1 MIVAAKYALL
11 GPGEVRRD
19 VRLEIDGG
27 RIVGVHC
34 GYSPHELTPDYDLGL
49 AVITPGWVNAHTHL
63 ELEFCLG
70 AVPEFVSFIDWL
82 QKIRDLKRERGNA
95 GTSFP
100 LQSLKHLA
108 ATGCTTVMDHHT
120 SDLEWDAIEAFGLRY
135 VPFREF
141 FEFNNHSPDF
151 ADMRQR
157 ARRGFAAHSP
167 YTASIEMA
175 LACRQLAD
183 DAQLPLSVHLAET
196 PSEVEF
202 MAEGTSDEIVTLL
215 KRAHAY
221 DEGWKGSDRSP
232 VRYYAEKGVL
242 NGPTFA
248 IHLNY
253 PQEGDIELLRELK
266 PTVVMCPATHAYFRH
281 PTHPIAEY
289 VAAGIP
295 VALGTDSL
303 ASNTE
308 LSPVREARLLTE
320 HYPQVGLKDVFS
332 ALTDA
337 GLRQLGWD
345 GFLGRIQPGFLADFA
360 VYQFDADPLQGV
372 GRLGEESFEHLFG
385 AVLQKGRAALTAVG
399 GRIVHNE
406 LVDAELPL
414 AA

>member
-34 GYSPHELTPDYDLGL
+34 GYSPHELIADYDFGD
-49 AVITPGWVNAHTHL
+49 AVITPGWVNAHAHL

-82 QKIRDLKRERGNA
+82 QKIRDLKRERGNT
-95 GTSFP
+95 GTAFP
-100 LQSLKHLA
+100 QQSLNHLA
-108 ATGCTTVMDHHT
+108 ATGCTTVLDHHT
-120 SDLEWDAIEAFGLRY
+120 SELEWDAIDASGIRY

-141 FEFNNHSPDF
+141 FEFNNHSPDL
-151 ADMRQR
+151 AEMR
-157 ARRGFAAHSP
+157 ARARKGYAAHSP

-183 DAQLPLSVHLAET
+183 EAKLPLSLHLAET

-202 MAEGTSDEIVTLL
+202 MLEGTSDEIVTLL
-215 KRAHAY
+215 RRAHAY
-221 DEGWKGSDRSP
+221 DEEWKGTARSP
-232 VRYYAEKGVL
+232 VRYYADKGVL
-242 NGPTFA
+242 SGPTLA

-253 PQEGDIELLRELK
+253 PQEGDIDILSQAR

-281 PTHPIAEY
+281 PKHPIADY
-289 VAAGIP
+289 LAAGIP

-308 LSPVREARLLTE
+308 LSPLREARELTE
-320 HYPQVGLKDVFS
+320 RHPEIGLRQVFS
-332 ALTDA
+332 AITDA
-337 GLRQLGWD
+337 SLQQLGWD
-345 GFLGRIQPGFLADFA
+345 TQLGRIEPGFLADFA
-360 VYQFDADPLQGV
+360 IYQFDADPLLGV
-372 GRLGEESFEHLFG
+372 GRLGEESFERLFS
-385 AVLQKGRAALTAVG
+385 AVLHKGRAAMTVVG
-399 GRIVHNE
+399 GRIVHSDLTE
-406 LVDAELPL
+406 EKL

>member
-1 MIVAAKYALL
+1 MIVRAKYALL

-27 RIVGVHC
+27 RIVALHC
-34 GYSPHELTPDYDLGL
+34 GYNPHELQADYDLGT

-70 AVPEFVSFIDWL
+70 AVQEFSGFIDWL
-82 QKIRDLKRERGNA
+82 QKIRDLKRERGNR
-95 GTSFP
+95 GTTMP
-100 LQSLKHLA
+100 ERSLRHLA
-108 ATGCTTVMDHHT
+108 ATGCTTVIDHHT
-120 SDLEWDAIEAFGLRY
+120 GDLEWDAIDAVGLRY
-135 VPFREF
+135 LPFREF

-151 ADMRQR
+151 ADMRSR
-157 ARRGFAAHSP
+157 VRRGYAAHSP
-167 YTASIEMA
+167 YTTSIEMA

-183 DAQLPLSVHLAET
+183 ESKLPLSLHLAET

-202 MAEGTSDEIVTLL
+202 MLEGYNDEIVTLL

-221 DEGWKGSDRSP
+221 DEDWRGSARSP
-232 VRYYAEKGVL
+232 VRYYADHGVL

-253 PQEGDIELLRELK
+253 PQEGDIPILADLK

-281 PTHPIAEY
+281 TTHPIADY
-289 VAAGIP
+289 LAAGIP

-303 ASNTE
+303 ASNSE
-308 LSPVREARLLTE
+308 LAPVREAHLLSE
-320 HYPQVGLKDVFS
+320 QYPQIPLAQIFS

-337 GLRQLGWD
+337 SLHQLGLNTQ
-345 GFLGRIQPGFLADFA
+345 LGRLEPGYLADFA

-372 GRLGEESFEHLFG
+372 QRLGEGSFEQLFR
-385 AVLQKGRAALTAVG
+385 AVLQRGRAALTVAG
-399 GRIVHNE
+399 GKVIHAP
-406 LVDAELPL
+406 AEAEWRE